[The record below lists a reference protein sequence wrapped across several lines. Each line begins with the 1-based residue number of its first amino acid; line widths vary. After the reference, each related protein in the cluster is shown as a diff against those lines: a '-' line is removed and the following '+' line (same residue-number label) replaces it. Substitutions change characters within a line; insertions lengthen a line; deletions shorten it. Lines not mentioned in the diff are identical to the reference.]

1 MSFRPANFTDLQRT
15 GPPTTADG
23 VEWMIR
29 LSAAP
34 PAEWVTR
41 FQDDSRGEE
50 AASGAR
56 WAVKVQ
62 FVEVRFAASPDNL
75 PRAVDH
81 LDQRIRRAND
91 DYRSWLDAAHR
102 KGEARERGDVVEADR
117 VRDLNERFKDL

>member
-1 MSFRPANFTDLQRT
+1 MSFRPAAFTDIQRV

-29 LSAAP
+29 LSASP
-34 PAEWVTR
+34 PAEWVGH
-41 FQDDSRGEE
+41 FQNDVRGEE
-50 AASGAR
+50 AASGAK

-62 FVEVRFAASPDNL
+62 FVEVRFASSADNL

-81 LDQRIRRAND
+81 LEQRIRRANE

>member
-1 MSFRPANFTDLQRT
+1 MSFRPATFTDIQRA

-23 VEWMIR
+23 FEWMIR

-41 FQDDSRGEE
+41 FQDDARGEE
-50 AASGAR
+50 AVSGAR

-62 FVEVRFAASPDNL
+62 FREVRFASSPDNL

-81 LDQRIRRAND
+81 LEQRIRRAND

-102 KGEARERGDVVEADR
+102 KGEARQRSDVVEADR
-117 VRDLNERFKDL
+117 VRDLNERFKNL